1 MYKHT
6 NTGPLWPGGCERQL
20 FGESCSV
27 TGWRRHVNYLGVFAR
42 CCLFLFLLFCLFMSW
57 LIMKQCAG
65 DSSESRKCLNLS
77 SSSRIYTAAGGRLL
91 GWRGAHNSTHCE
103 AFNRALRKTEGSAR
117 GKNHLR
123 HSCWGQINFIFVIMD
138 FQEDTDYG
146 LETLCSILCLEPRS
160 TQRSTSVMTIFQQTK
175 MSFSCRAPAFC
186 ERQICL
192 CPSGCVGL
200 EITCGGAYSCD
211 IAISRRE

>member
-1 MYKHT
+1 MYKQP

-27 TGWRRHVNYLGVFAR
+27 TGWGRHVNYLGVFTR

-91 GWRGAHNSTHCE
+91 GWRGAHNSTHGE

-123 HSCWGQINFIFVIMD
+123 HSCWGQINFIFVIME

-146 LETLCSILCLEPRS
+146 WRHCALSY
-160 TQRSTSVMTIFQQTK
+160 V
-175 MSFSCRAPAFC
+175 
-186 ERQICL
+186 
-192 CPSGCVGL
+192 
-200 EITCGGAYSCD
+200 
-211 IAISRRE
+211 